1 MLRHILAILACCA
14 CAEDGRGL
22 KPLTVAAADGTEV
35 ARFTS
40 HHALIIGNSR
50 YTAGWQP
57 LPGVAEDVAAVQG
70 ALERH
75 GFAVQVA
82 RDLTRAQMDETIT
95 AFVAERGQDPAGR
108 VVVYYAGHG
117 QTIRNPQGG
126 QETGYLVPVDAP
138 VPGEGNRPAFIAKS
152 FPIQRIK
159 IAAQEIGAR
168 HALFVF
174 DACFSGSLFA
184 PLRGGGA
191 AVLRQAAEPVRMFIT
206 SGSSDEQV
214 PDHSVFREEFVAA
227 LDEGVADA
235 NRDGWT
241 TGSEL
246 SLHLRQQVASRRAAA
261 GGTQTPQAG
270 ISEQSGMNKGDVVFA
285 ARPSDG
291 ASIYER
297 LSLRPAKP
305 SNASA
310 KTSEPEPAQAPAA
323 ESGPK
328 PGWVVAAGSD
338 EFGAWADL
346 AVGNTTQR
354 LRLVRGG
361 GGVGDLWVL
370 EAECS
375 QRLWSAVMGANPSGW
390 TGQTRLKELM
400 LGGEAPEP
408 SGLLPVETV
417 SWDDAQ
423 AFLAKLNASVPELR
437 ARLPTEAEWQWAA
450 TLGSAVPE
458 AVVAGARV
466 RSTARN
472 PQPASTAVPN
482 PAGLRDMLGNVWE
495 WCADPWN
502 EAPRRDPALERA
514 LRLGRNRD
522 DLGAADR
529 RALRG
534 GGFLDKAATAESRL
548 GEAAGYRSRDIGFR
562 FVIDP

>member
-1 MLRHILAILACCA
+1 MVRHALLALLACCA
-14 CAEDGRGL
+14 CAEDSRGL
-22 KPLTVAAADGTEV
+22 KPLAVTAPDGTEV
-35 ARFTS
+35 TRFTS

-57 LPGVAEDVAAVQG
+57 LPGVVEDIAAVQG
-70 ALERH
+70 ALERQ

-95 AFVAERGQDPAGR
+95 AFVAERGQDPSGR
-108 VVVYYAGHG
+108 VVLYYAGHG
-117 QTIRNPQGG
+117 QTLKNPQGG

-138 VPGEGNRPAFIAKS
+138 VPAEGNRPAFIARA

-159 IAAQEIGAR
+159 IAAQEIGSR

-227 LDEGVADA
+227 LDEGAADL

-270 ISEQSGMNKGDVVFA
+270 ISEQSGMNKGDVVFN
-285 ARPSDG
+285 ARPAAGPSL
-291 ASIYER
+291 YEQ
-297 LSLRPAKP
+297 LTLKPPVPAP
-305 SNASA
+305 A
-310 KTSEPEPAQAPAA
+310 EPAPQPAGAAPA
-323 ESGPK
+323 
-328 PGWVVAAGSD
+328 WAAATGSD
-338 EFGAWADL
+338 EVGPWAEL
-346 AVGNTTQR
+346 AVGTATQR

-375 QRLWSAVMGANPSGW
+375 QRLWFAVMGANPSGW

-400 LGGEAPEP
+400 IGSGTPEP

-417 SWDDAQ
+417 SWDDTQ
-423 AFLAKLNASVPELR
+423 AFLAKLNATLPGLL
-437 ARLPTEAEWQWAA
+437 ARLPTEAEWTWAA
-450 TLGSAVPE
+450 TLGAQVPP
-458 AVVAGARV
+458 AVVDGARV

-502 EAPRRDPALERA
+502 QAPRQDPALERA

-529 RALRG
+529 RVLRG

-548 GEAAGYRSRDIGFR
+548 GEAAAYRSRDIGFR
-562 FVIDP
+562 FVVTP